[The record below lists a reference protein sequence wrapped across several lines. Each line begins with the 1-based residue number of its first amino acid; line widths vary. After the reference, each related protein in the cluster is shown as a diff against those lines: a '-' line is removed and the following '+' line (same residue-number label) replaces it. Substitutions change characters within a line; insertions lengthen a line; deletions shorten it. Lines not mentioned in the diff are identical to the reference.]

1 MNRYHGYGAAFLVGI
16 VAFLSFTVAVYEKVF
31 TPAVHV
37 TLKTDSVGNQLTP
50 GADVKVRGVVVGE
63 VRSVSTD
70 GGVASLD
77 LALQPDLVDQV
88 PENVTA
94 RLLPKTLFGERYVS
108 LQLPRHPA
116 APIQAGAVIGQD
128 RSSSAIEISKVLD
141 DLMPVLQAV
150 QPQKLAGT
158 LTALSQALDGRGKQL
173 GDVLSQA
180 DSYLRQLAP
189 SLPDLNAD
197 LDALS
202 RVADTYSAAA
212 PDFLHAL
219 SDLTTTSKT
228 LVDQRSQLDT
238 LYSVVTTTSVDLDSF
253 LRVNQTNVIGL
264 AASAAPT
271 LAVLAKYAP
280 EYPCVLGQLADQL
293 PNADF
298 TFGKGTDHPQMGKF
312 TLTITA
318 SRGAYQPGVDTPKYL
333 DTRGPRCYQK
343 ASSGNLFPQYPPG
356 GPIQD
361 GSTHPGAGGSS
372 QSGTGS
378 GSGPTG
384 SGAGSAGSGTG
395 LAGSG
400 AGSTGSPAST
410 NPAGAAVAGSPAEQ
424 QLLNLLEAPQLGLM
438 PQQTPGWSALL
449 IGPLLRGSE
458 VTLK

>member
-1 MNRYHGYGAAFLVGI
+1 MNRYHVFGAAFLVAI

-37 TLKTDSVGNQLTP
+37 TLQTDSVGNQLTP
-50 GADVKVRGVVVGE
+50 GSDVKVRGVVVGE
-63 VRSVSTD
+63 VRAVRTD

-88 PENVTA
+88 PSNVTA
-94 RLLPKTLFGERYVS
+94 RLLPKTLFGERYVA
-108 LQLPRHPA
+108 LQVPKQPA
-116 APIQAGAVIGQD
+116 APIEGGAVIGQD

-173 GDVLSQA
+173 GEVLTQA

-197 LDALS
+197 LASLS
-202 RVADTYSAAA
+202 KVADTYTTAA

-219 SDLTTTSKT
+219 ADLTTTSRT

-253 LRVNQTNVIGL
+253 LRVNEANIIGL

-271 LAVLAKYAP
+271 LGVLAKYAP

-312 TLTITA
+312 TLSITA

-333 DTRGPRCYQK
+333 DTRGPQCYQK

-361 GSTHPGAGGSS
+361 GSTHPGAGG
-372 QSGTGS
+372 TGS
-378 GSGPTG
+378 T
-384 SGAGSAGSGTG
+384 A
-395 LAGSG
+395 
-400 AGSTGSPAST
+400 STRPAS
-410 NPAGAAVAGSPAEQ
+410 ASVAGSPAEQ

>member
-1 MNRYHGYGAAFLVGI
+1 MNRYHVFGAAFLVAI

-50 GADVKVRGVVVGE
+50 GSDVKVRGVVVGE
-63 VRSVSTD
+63 VRSVGTD
-70 GGVASLD
+70 GTVASLD

-88 PENVTA
+88 PANVTA
-94 RLLPKTLFGERYVS
+94 RLLPKTLFGERYVA
-108 LQLPRHPA
+108 LQVPAQPA
-116 APIQAGAVIGQD
+116 APIEAGAVIGQD

-173 GDVLSQA
+173 GDVLTQA
-180 DSYLRQLAP
+180 DAYLKQLAP

-197 LDALS
+197 LAALS
-202 RVADTYSAAA
+202 HVADTYSTAA

-219 SDLTTTSKT
+219 SDLTTTSRT
-228 LVDQRSQLDT
+228 LVDQRTQLDT
-238 LYSVVTTTSVDLDSF
+238 LYSVVTTTAVDLDSF
-253 LRVNQTNVIGL
+253 LRVNEANVIGL
-264 AASAAPT
+264 AASARPT
-271 LAVLAKYAP
+271 LDVLAKYAP

-298 TFGKGTDHPQMGKF
+298 TFGKGTDHPEMGKF
-312 TLTITA
+312 TLSITA

-333 DTRGPRCYQK
+333 DTRGPQCYQK
-343 ASSGNLFPQYPPG
+343 ASAGNLFPQYPPG

-361 GSTHPGAGGSS
+361 GSTHP
-372 QSGTGS
+372 
-378 GSGPTG
+378 
-384 SGAGSAGSGTG
+384 
-395 LAGSG
+395 
-400 AGSTGSPAST
+400 
-410 NPAGAAVAGSPAEQ
+410 AAVSTKSSPAGSPAEQ
-424 QLLNLLEAPQLGLM
+424 QLLNLLEAPQLGVM
-438 PQQTPGWSALL
+438 PQDAPGWSALL
-449 IGPLLRGSE
+449 VGPLLRGSE

>member
-1 MNRYHGYGAAFLVGI
+1 MNRYHVFGAAFLVVI
-16 VAFLSFTVAVYEKVF
+16 VAFLAFTVAVYEKVF

-50 GADVKVRGVVVGE
+50 GSDVKVKGVVVGE
-63 VRSVSTD
+63 VRSVRTD

-77 LALQPDLVDQV
+77 LALEPDLVDQV
-88 PENVTA
+88 PDNVTA
-94 RLLPKTLFGERYVS
+94 RLLPKTLFGERYVA
-108 LQLPRHPA
+108 LQVPAHPA

-150 QPQKLAGT
+150 QPQKLGGT

-173 GDVLSQA
+173 GQVLTEA

-189 SLPDLNAD
+189 SLPDLDAD
-197 LDALS
+197 LDALAH
-202 RVADTYSAAA
+202 VADTYTTVA

-238 LYSVVTTTSVDLDSF
+238 LYSVVTTTSVDLGSF
-253 LRVNQTNVIGL
+253 LRVNEANIVGL

-293 PNADF
+293 PNADY

-333 DTRGPRCYQK
+333 DTRGPQCYQK
-343 ASSGNLFPQYPPG
+343 AGSGNLFPQYPPG
-356 GPIQD
+356 GPIKD
-361 GSTHPGAGGSS
+361 GSTHPGADTT
-372 QSGTGS
+372 TGQAA
-378 GSGPTG
+378 TG
-384 SGAGSAGSGTG
+384 QTTTATH
-395 LAGSG
+395 
-400 AGSTGSPAST
+400 PASAST
-410 NPAGAAVAGSPAEQ
+410 AGSPAEQ
-424 QLLNLLEAPQLGLM
+424 QLFNLLEAPQLGVM
-438 PQQTPGWSALL
+438 PQNTPGWSGLL

>member
-1 MNRYHGYGAAFLVGI
+1 MNRYHGYGAAFLVAI

-37 TLKTDSVGNQLTP
+37 TLKTDSVGNQLTA

-77 LALQPDLVDQV
+77 
-88 PENVTA
+88 
-94 RLLPKTLFGERYVS
+94 
-108 LQLPRHPA
+108 
-116 APIQAGAVIGQD
+116 
-128 RSSSAIEISKVLD
+128 EISKVLD

-173 GDVLSQA
+173 GDVLTQA
-180 DSYLRQLAP
+180 DSYLRELAP

-202 RVADTYSAAA
+202 HVADTYSTAA

-219 SDLTTTSKT
+219 ADLTTTSRT
-228 LVDQRSQLDT
+228 LVDQRAQLDT

-253 LRVNQTNVIGL
+253 LRVNETNLIGL
-264 AASAAPT
+264 ATTARPT
-271 LAVLAKYAP
+271 LDVLAKYAP
-280 EYPCVLGQLADQL
+280 EYPCMLGQLADGL
-293 PNADF
+293 ANADF

-318 SRGAYQPGVDTPKYL
+318 SRGAYQPGVDSPKYL
-333 DTRGPRCYQK
+333 DTRGPQCYQK
-343 ASSGNLFPQYPPG
+343 ASAGNLFPQYPPG

-361 GSTHPGAGGSS
+361 GSTHPGT
-372 QSGTGS
+372 GT
-378 GSGPTG
+378 
-384 SGAGSAGSGTG
+384 
-395 LAGSG
+395 
-400 AGSTGSPAST
+400 STHTASAST
-410 NPAGAAVAGSPAEQ
+410 AGSPAEQ
-424 QLLNLLEAPQLGLM
+424 QLLNLLEAPQLGVM
-438 PQQTPGWSALL
+438 PQNAPGWSALL
-449 IGPLLRGSE
+449 VGPLMRGSE

>member
-1 MNRYHGYGAAFLVGI
+1 MNRYHVLGAAFLVAI
-16 VAFLSFTVAVYEKVF
+16 MAFLTFTVAVYEKVF

-63 VRSVSTD
+63 VRSVGTD

-88 PENVTA
+88 PANVTA
-94 RLLPKTLFGERYVS
+94 RLLPKTLFGERYVA
-108 LQLPRHPA
+108 LQVPA
-116 APIQAGAVIGQD
+116 APSAPIAAGAVIGQD

-173 GDVLSQA
+173 GEVLTQA

-197 LDALS
+197 LAALS
-202 RVADTYSAAA
+202 HVADTYSTAA
-212 PDFLHAL
+212 PDFLTAL
-219 SDLTTTSKT
+219 SELTTTSRT

-238 LYSVVTTTSVDLDSF
+238 LYSVVTTTAVDLNSF
-253 LRVNQTNVIGL
+253 LRVNQSNVIGL

-280 EYPCVLGQLADQL
+280 EYPCVLGQLADQRA
-293 PNADF
+293 NADF
-298 TFGKGTDHPQMGKF
+298 TFGKGTDHPEMGKF
-312 TLTITA
+312 TLSITA

-333 DTRGPRCYQK
+333 DTRGPQCYQK
-343 ASSGNLFPQYPPG
+343 AGPGNLFPQYPPG

-361 GSTHPGAGGSS
+361 GSTHPGAGTTV
-372 QSGTGS
+372 QA
-378 GSGPTG
+378 
-384 SGAGSAGSGTG
+384 AGG
-395 LAGSG
+395 
-400 AGSTGSPAST
+400 
-410 NPAGAAVAGSPAEQ
+410 VAGSPAEQ
-424 QLLNLLEAPQLGLM
+424 QLLNLLEAPQLGVM
-438 PQQTPGWSALL
+438 PKDAPGWSALL
-449 IGPLLRGSE
+449 VGPLLRGSE